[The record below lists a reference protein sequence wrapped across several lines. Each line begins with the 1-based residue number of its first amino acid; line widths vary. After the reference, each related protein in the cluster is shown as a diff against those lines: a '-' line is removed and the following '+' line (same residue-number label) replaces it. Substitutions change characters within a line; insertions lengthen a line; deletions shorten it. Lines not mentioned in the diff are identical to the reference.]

1 MLVVP
6 RDSGG
11 ASTGF
16 CWCILTDK
24 RTRYKHPWSFCGKCY
39 DWGTIEGLQVM
50 HNNVVSHYQNYWYI
64 FCGRSVLKRVRNV
77 TGMMPWRRLV
87 ASYYCFI
94 LCNVYVCLHFAAMCD
109 NLHCTMISSSL
120 LWKSSRFGVIF
131 FIHDASSLHRIL
143 LVNHNGFCD
152 SWLQRNSR
160 IYTSKLKKIFV
171 SNISSSRLLTKLV
184 TSLL

>member
-1 MLVVP
+1 MGVRRILVVP

-16 CWCILTDK
+16 CWCILSDK
-24 RTRYKHPWSFCGKCY
+24 RSRYNHSWSFCGKCY
-39 DWGTIEGLQVM
+39 DWRTIEGLQLVM
-50 HNNVVSHYQNYWYI
+50 HNVDSHYQNYWYI

-77 TGMMPWRRLV
+77 TGMVPWRRLV
-87 ASYYCFI
+87 ASYSCFI

-109 NLHCTMISSSL
+109 DLHRAVISSSL

-131 FIHDASSLHRIL
+131 SIHDARSPHRIL
-143 LVNHNGFCD
+143 LVNYNGFCD

-160 IYTSKLKKIFV
+160 IYTSKLKKKIFC
-171 SNISSSRLLTKLV
+171 K
-184 TSLL
+184 